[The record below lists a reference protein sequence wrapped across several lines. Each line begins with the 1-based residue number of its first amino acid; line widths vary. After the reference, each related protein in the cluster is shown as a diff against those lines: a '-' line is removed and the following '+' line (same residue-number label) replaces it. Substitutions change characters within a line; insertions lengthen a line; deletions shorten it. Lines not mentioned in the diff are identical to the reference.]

1 MIIDL
6 TNKTAVITGST
17 AGIGFAIARGLAA
30 AGANVVINGRTQ
42 IAVDNSRAVLNRAL
56 PRAVV
61 RGVAADLGTAE
72 GCEALVSAEPS
83 ADILINN
90 VGIYGPQDFFDIPDS
105 EWTRFFE
112 VNVMSGVR
120 LSRAYLPG
128 MLKRNW
134 GRVVFMSSESAREY
148 SSRHDSL
155 RFHQDRQS
163 RNLSRARQA
172 DRGLWRHGERR
183 PARPDAVRGSRDD
196 AAEER

>member
-1 MIIDL
+1 V
-6 TNKTAVITGST
+6 T
-17 AGIGFAIARGLAA
+17 
-30 AGANVVINGRTQ
+30 
-42 IAVDNSRAVLNRAL
+42 
-56 PRAVV
+56 
-61 RGVAADLGTAE
+61 
-72 GCEALVSAEPS
+72 AEPS

-134 GRVVFMSSESAREY
+134 GRVVFMSSESAEY

-155 RFHQDRQS
+155 RVHQDGQS
-163 RNLSRARQA
+163 RDLTRARQA
-172 DRGLWRHGERR
+172 DRGLGGHGECR
-183 PARPDAVRGSRDD
+183 PWKA
-196 AAEER
+196 